1 MFRPVL
7 VPYRVPL
14 VFVRLALLALLLFAA
29 PAYADSPPPSP
40 DNEGVPVLVGAPA
53 AHLVAFDAGSLEVA
67 TAPVVLA
74 PLPNGVDPLDDVGA
88 LASLAITA
96 VRTGNWWALAALLL
110 SVMVSLARK
119 FFAKSLPFLAS
130 DRGGFLTVVV
140 LSLLGG
146 LATALV
152 GGRAIGPD
160 LLIDCLKVAL
170 VAAGGFVGFKKVFL
184 DGAKITEAGNVA
196 AAKPTAGA
204 AGVTG
209 PSKPLGS

>member
-1 MFRPVL
+1 MRSF
-7 VPYRVPL
+7 
-14 VFVRLALLALLLFAA
+14 RLALLALFLFAA

-67 TAPVVLA
+67 TAPTPVPTLA
-74 PLPNGVDPLDDVGA
+74 PLPNGVDPMDDFGA

-96 VRTGNWWALAALLL
+96 IRTGNWWALAALLL
-110 SVMVSLARK
+110 SVAVSLARK
-119 FFAKSLPFLAS
+119 FLGQKIPFLAS
-130 DRGGFLTVVV
+130 DRGGFLTVV
-140 LSLLGG
+140 LLALLGG
-146 LATALV
+146 LATSLL
-152 GGRAIGPD
+152 GGRAIGLD
-160 LLIDCLKVAL
+160 LLMDCLKVAL

-184 DGAKITEAGNVA
+184 DGAKITEAGNA
-196 AAKPTAGA
+196 AASKPTSGA